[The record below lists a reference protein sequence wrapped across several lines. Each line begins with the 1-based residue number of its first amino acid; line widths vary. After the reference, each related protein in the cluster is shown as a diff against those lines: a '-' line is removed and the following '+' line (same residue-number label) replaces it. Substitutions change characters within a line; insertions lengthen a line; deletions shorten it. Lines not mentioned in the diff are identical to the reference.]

1 MNATTTITPEQ
12 ANELYDLRRNKA
24 WSWYELANRY
34 GITEAETRRVYDR
47 MNIARIN
54 AAQGIDTFDVEE
66 ETTIRAYATMDD
78 ILAEL
83 YGILGA
89 DAINYDVFSIA
100 NEVSEFKDGL
110 FVADLTREDL
120 PLIIAMHVLT
130 EDWHDSVELPEGTDT
145 DVATIVNACTHTVRK
160 TGSCTGADTITEWF
174 QWVCTGDDLVHD
186 LIHLLVRA
194 TRMTSEWRSAVSP
207 LDAERDRVGAW
218 YEAMRLC
225 DYKDADVT
233 DSALF
238 CRALHIVES
247 DPNWFFHC
255 VVF

>member
-1 MNATTTITPEQ
+1 MNAITTITPEQ

-34 GITEAETRRVYDR
+34 GI
-47 MNIARIN
+47 
-54 AAQGIDTFDVEE
+54 
-66 ETTIRAYATMDD
+66 
-78 ILAEL
+78 
-83 YGILGA
+83 
-89 DAINYDVFSIA
+89 
-100 NEVSEFKDGL
+100 
-110 FVADLTREDL
+110 
-120 PLIIAMHVLT
+120 T

-225 DYKDADVT
+225 GYKDADVT
-233 DSALF
+233 DSSLF